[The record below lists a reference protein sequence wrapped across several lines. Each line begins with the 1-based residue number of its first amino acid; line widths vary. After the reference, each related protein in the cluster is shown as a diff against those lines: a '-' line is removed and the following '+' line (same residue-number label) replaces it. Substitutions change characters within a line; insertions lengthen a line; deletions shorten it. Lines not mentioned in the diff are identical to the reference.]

1 VQAVLK
7 VASVERDKADFD
19 NLLSQQLRKLET
31 EQIDFYLI
39 HALNLTRWR
48 DIVLKHNLLEEAER
62 AIADG
67 RIGYLGFSF
76 HDDYESFAEIVNG
89 YDRWTFC
96 QIQYNYMDTETQAG
110 SRGLQLAAGKGL
122 AVVVMEPLLGGR
134 LAEPPANIR
143 ELMDGCAVCR
153 SAADWALQWLWD
165 QPEVSTVLSGMSSMD
180 QVEANLASA
189 CASRPHSLQ
198 AVELE
203 LIEQVRQKYRE
214 RTVVPCTGCA
224 YRMPCPNG
232 VKIPDN
238 IELFNYAHLY
248 DDAPAARFKYQVF
261 LNEQQQAESCIGCKS
276 CEEQCPQKIPIST
289 WMPEVS
295 ALLAEAKA

>member
-165 QPEVSTVLSGMSSMD
+165 QPEVSTVLSGD
-180 QVEANLASA
+180 
-189 CASRPHSLQ
+189 R
-198 AVELE
+198 
-203 LIEQVRQKYRE
+203 
-214 RTVVPCTGCA
+214 
-224 YRMPCPNG
+224 
-232 VKIPDN
+232 
-238 IELFNYAHLY
+238 
-248 DDAPAARFKYQVF
+248 
-261 LNEQQQAESCIGCKS
+261 
-276 CEEQCPQKIPIST
+276 
-289 WMPEVS
+289 
-295 ALLAEAKA
+295 